1 MKTLYN
7 DTLKQRHVEIIRFA
21 LENEKVRC
29 QEKMNQAEQKEMDN
43 FVTFYKE
50 QMVLMKEVDEVM
62 ANTIGTKR

>member
-29 QEKMNQAEQKEMDN
+29 QEKMNQAEQKEMNN

>member
-29 QEKMNQAEQKEMDN
+29 QEKMDQAEQKEMDN

>member
-21 LENEKVRC
+21 LENEKTRC
-29 QEKMNQAEQKEMDN
+29 QEKINQAEQKEMNN

-50 QMVLMKEVDEVM
+50 QMVLMKEVDEIM